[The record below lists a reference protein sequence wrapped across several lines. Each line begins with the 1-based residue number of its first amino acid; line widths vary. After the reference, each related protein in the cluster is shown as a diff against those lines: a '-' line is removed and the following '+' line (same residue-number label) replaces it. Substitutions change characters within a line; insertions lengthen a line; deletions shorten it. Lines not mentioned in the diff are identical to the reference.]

1 MPVRTHSTP
10 REGALIG
17 LIGGVAVA
25 LWHLILD
32 SIAGEPFRTP
42 NLLGQILLG
51 GTRAPAV
58 ARLHP
63 GAILGYAALHFAMFV
78 VMGIVLTGLVHLVI
92 RERVLRMGLWL
103 AFVLAFAWLGFHAY
117 LLTPL
122 SGYRASWWTTA
133 GGAVIGAAAIALTV
147 WWTHPDLRRSL
158 RDVPL
163 ADEVETP
170 PAPPAR
176 AQPLGRSRE
185 ESSS

>member
-25 LWHLILD
+25 LWYLILD
-32 SIAGEPFRTP
+32 SIAGEPFRT
-42 NLLGQILLG
+42 LDALGRILLAG
-51 GTRAPAV
+51 DRAPAMT
-58 ARLHP
+58 RLHP

-78 VMGIVLTGLVHLVI
+78 VIGIVLTGLVHLVI

-103 AFVLAFAWLGFHAY
+103 AFVLAFAWLVFHAY

-122 SGYRASWWTTA
+122 SGYRAPWGTIV
-133 GGAVIGAAAIALTV
+133 GGAVIGVAAMALTV
-147 WWTHPDLRRSL
+147 WRTHPELRRSL
-158 RDVPL
+158 REVPL

-185 ESSS
+185 GPS